1 MEITTRELSGTTSAT
16 GFNLDWLQQEYGVE
30 GAETYLRQQIVDAC
44 AAFSTT
50 TKSPL
55 LIWRKDRPALTQQQ
69 QCVNAVVLYFTPTRG
84 NPFYR
89 LHRNKKDWSAAIPGF
104 LYAADANPCY
114 DRAVPILRYVEGV
127 FEPVVVT
134 KELEARLAKI
144 RSKFA

>member
-16 GFNLDWLQQEYGVE
+16 GFNLYWLEREYGVD
-30 GAETYLRQQIVDAC
+30 GAETYLRQQIIDAC

-55 LIWRKDRPALTQQQ
+55 LIWRKDRPVLDQQQ
-69 QCVNAVVLYFTPTRG
+69 WVYAVVLYFTPTLG

-89 LHRNKKDWSAAIPGF
+89 LHRHEKNWSALIPGF
-104 LYAADANPCY
+104 LFVADANPCY
-114 DRAVPILRYVEGV
+114 DRAVPILRYVEGA

-134 KELEARLAKI
+134 DELESRLAKI
-144 RSKFA
+144 RSKWK